1 MAMKIF
7 SFICGLAFGFGL
19 LISGMTDP
27 VKVLGFLN
35 IAGPWDPSLMLV
47 MVSAVLVAFPM
58 VQLASRRQTA
68 LLGDK
73 IAFPPRFGITG
84 KLILGSAIFGVGW
97 GLDGL
102 CPGPSLA
109 SLGAFTW
116 QEGLFFVTMIVGM
129 LGHEAWQHAAQST
142 RAHAPVAGAR

>member
-1 MAMKIF
+1 MKIF
-7 SFICGLAFGFGL
+7 AFVCGLAFGFGL

-47 MVSAVLVAFPM
+47 MISAVVVALPM
-58 VQLASRRQTA
+58 MQLASRREKA
-68 LLGDK
+68 LLGDT
-73 IAFPPRFGITG
+73 IVFPPRFGITG
-84 KLILGSAIFGVGW
+84 KLLLGSAIFGVGW

-116 QEGLFFVTMIVGM
+116 QEGVFFLTMIAGM
-129 LGHEAWQHAAQST
+129 LGHESWQRASQSA
-142 RAHAPVAGAR
+142 RAHAPAAGTS

>member
-1 MAMKIF
+1 MKIF
-7 SFICGLAFGFGL
+7 AFVCGLAFGFGL

-35 IAGPWDPSLMLV
+35 IAGSWDPSLMLV
-47 MVSAVLVAFPM
+47 MISAVVVALPM
-58 VQLASRRQTA
+58 MQLASRREKA
-68 LLGDK
+68 LLGDT

-84 KLILGSAIFGVGW
+84 KLLLGSAIFGVGW

-116 QEGLFFVTMIVGM
+116 QEGVFFLTMIAGM
-129 LGHEAWQHAAQST
+129 LGHESWQRASQSA
-142 RAHAPVAGAR
+142 RAHAPAAGTS

>member
-1 MAMKIF
+1 MRIF
-7 SFICGLAFGFGL
+7 AFLCGLAFGFGL

-27 VKVLGFLN
+27 VKVLGFLD
-35 IAGPWDPSLMLV
+35 IAGPWDPSLILV
-47 MVSAVLVAFPM
+47 MASAVLVAFPL

-68 LLGDK
+68 ILGDP

-84 KLILGSAIFGVGW
+84 KLIVGSAIFGVGW

-109 SLGAFTW
+109 MLGAFTW
-116 QEGLFFVTMIVGM
+116 QEGLFFVMMATGM
-129 LGHEAWQHAAQST
+129 LGHEVWQRRRAVPSARAPAAQ
-142 RAHAPVAGAR
+142 